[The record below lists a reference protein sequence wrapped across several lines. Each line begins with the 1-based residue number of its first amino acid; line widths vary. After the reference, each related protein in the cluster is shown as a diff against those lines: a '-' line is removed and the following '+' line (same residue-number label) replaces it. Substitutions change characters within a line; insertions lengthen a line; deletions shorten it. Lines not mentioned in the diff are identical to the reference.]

1 MSANNSSRVSRR
13 DANNKTSQ
21 AIQFGEGARRNSP
34 TPPVKLPPRR
44 KLGEEATRRLRDT
57 IMSGTYP
64 AGYRMG
70 IDELA
75 RDLGVSTMPV
85 REALIA
91 LANEGLLEVLPRRG
105 FRVAAISRQDVED
118 VFRVHALVAG
128 ELAERAARA
137 IDAETI
143 ARLKEVQEDI
153 ESISQSRM
161 AASVRST
168 RIEQANYT
176 FHRMINHSSDSE
188 RLRWFL
194 RAATRFVPR
203 QFYEA
208 IPGWMETTVHDH
220 PQIIAALEQR
230 KAGQSRRL
238 MTEHVSLAGE
248 LVVSEL
254 ERTGFWPET

>member
-1 MSANNSSRVSRR
+1 
-13 DANNKTSQ
+13 
-21 AIQFGEGARRNSP
+21 
-34 TPPVKLPPRR
+34 
-44 KLGEEATRRLRDT
+44 
-57 IMSGTYP
+57 MSGTYP

-85 REALIA
+85 REALVA

-176 FHRMINHSSDSE
+176 FHRMINHASDSE

-203 QFYEA
+203 QFYVGNPRVDGDSLSM
-208 IPGWMETTVHDH
+208 ITRKSS
-220 PQIIAALEQR
+220 QR
-230 KAGQSRRL
+230 LSSARQDSR
-238 MTEHVSLAGE
+238 AE
-248 LVVSEL
+248 LYDRARVL
-254 ERTGFWPET
+254 GRGLGGL